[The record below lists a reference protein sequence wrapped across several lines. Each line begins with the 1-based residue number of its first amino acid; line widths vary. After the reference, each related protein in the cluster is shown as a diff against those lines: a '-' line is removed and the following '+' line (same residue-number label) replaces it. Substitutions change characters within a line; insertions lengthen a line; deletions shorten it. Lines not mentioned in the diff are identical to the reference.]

1 MHRRRRVQSRCLQIH
16 PIRLHLKSQSRLRLK
31 GLLSSRRSLRRQSL
45 LGLQRR
51 LRRHH

>member
-1 MHRRRRVQSRCLQIH
+1 MHRLRRVHRRCLQIH
-16 PIRLHLKSQSRLRLK
+16 PIRLRLKSQIRLRLK
-31 GLLSSRRSLRRQSL
+31 GLLMSRRSLRCQSL